1 MKKILW
7 LIAMAMIAVTVS
19 AQEFNRI
26 PRAWKWTGDKEVLF
40 TYDGTFADSSAFVF
54 NARTGKTRTGV
65 SAPEKYSDMY
75 QHSVPST

>member
-7 LIAMAMIAVTVS
+7 VIAMTLIAAAVS

-40 TYDGTFADSSAFVF
+40 TYDGTYADSTAFVF
-54 NARTGKTRTGV
+54 NAKTENFPSGKAIG
-65 SAPEKYSDMY
+65 
-75 QHSVPST
+75 